1 MGYYIEKLKRP
12 YDYKMLVEAYVRTQR
27 KDYVHP
33 DFAAY
38 YQSFCAALEKQFEI
52 CFSPTHLSGSNRVL
66 WILFDSTVRSLLR
79 ITTPWDGF
87 LEETLIVST
96 LQKSG
101 DAGKRI
107 DEASRTILQATRE
120 SRQAHLEMLHEL
132 FTLMFGKTDVSV
144 TSEQLALAGFDD
156 SQEPDITDYFDYF

>member
-12 YDYKMLVEAYVRTQR
+12 YDYKVLVEAYVRTQR

-38 YQSFCAALEKQFEI
+38 YQSLCAALEKQFEI
-52 CFSPTHLSGSNRVL
+52 CFSNEYFSSSRVAL
-66 WILFDSTVRSLLR
+66 WMLFDSTVRSLLR

-107 DEASRTILQATRE
+107 DQASRTILQATKE

-156 SQEPDITDYFDYF
+156 SQEPDITDYYDYF